1 MNVDIFNLWA
11 MGHGL
16 LVDKIQSSVT
26 DAEGIRQKQQNP

>member
-1 MNVDIFNLWA
+1 MNVETFYLWA

-26 DAEGIRQKQQNP
+26 DAKDKQNP